1 MATTFTAYFIQ
12 CITNLHAG
20 SGDTNYS
27 IIDKSVQ
34 RDPITN
40 YPTIH
45 ASSLKGALREH
56 FENNSMHKVDID
68 AIFGKEGKDGTD
80 SESGTHRFLNAD
92 LVALPVRCTHK
103 QFALGFDKT
112 SSDFVNTK
120 AVNILGKDKKIFSL
134 TVDEETDKIYGNATG
149 DVYAEDI
156 KLIPSPFA
164 NPFGIEQ
171 QLINDQFATFQNKN
185 FETLTKNLP
194 VIARNRLGEN
204 NNLWYEEIVPHQT
217 IFITFIGA
225 SEEDDTFNTALTS
238 ELIQIGANAS
248 VGYGLCKF
256 IKINL

>member
-20 SGDTNYS
+20 SGDTSYS

-34 RDPITN
+34 RDPVTS

-56 FENNSMHKVDID
+56 FENSSRHKVNID
-68 AIFGKEGKDGTD
+68 GIFGKEGKDGSD

-92 LVALPVRCTHK
+92 LIALPIRCTHK
-103 QFALGFDKT
+103 QFVLGFDKT
-112 SSDFVNTK
+112 SSAFVNAK
-120 AVNILGKDKKIFSL
+120 AVNILGNNKEIFSL
-134 TVDEETDKIYGNATG
+134 TIDEETNKIYGSAVG
-149 DVYAEDI
+149 EVYAEDI
-156 KLIPSPFA
+156 KLSPTTFV
-164 NPFGIEQ
+164 NPFSMEQ
-171 QLINDQFATFQNKN
+171 TLIKEQFATFKNKN

-194 VIARNRLGEN
+194 VIARNKVGE
-204 NNLWYEEIVPHQT
+204 NLWYEEIVPHQT
-217 IFITFIGA
+217 VFITFIGT
-225 SEEDDTFNTALTS
+225 SKEDENFNTALTT